1 MAKVTNIHL
10 WVPEL
15 FCSKGGIQVF
25 SSFLMQAIHSLYPH
39 AKLSVLLKNDSLIV
53 SQIVEQDDDRFL
65 NIHINVQTNIQ
76 TYCSGKVKSPFRTV
90 FFGLR
95 LLSLAIA
102 QKPSLVIMTHLNFAP
117 IALILQK
124 LIGTKYIAI
133 AHGVEAWNIQ
143 NPLLKRSL
151 QSADLILAVSNF
163 TRDRLCQEQNLL
175 ADQVRILH
183 NTFDAQAWKIAPKPQ
198 YLLKKYGLSAD
209 QKIILTVSRLSAT
222 EQYKGYDRLLE
233 IMPIIRQSIPNI
245 HYIIVGKGDDRDRLE
260 QIINQNNLQSCVTLA
275 GFVADEYLCDYYNL
289 CDLFAMPSK
298 AEGFGIVYLEALACG
313 KPVLGGNLDG
323 TVDALCR
330 GEIGVLINPDN
341 LDEIAEAIIQILS
354 GQHENQAIYQPE
366 FLRQQA
372 IATFGFEHFQ
382 KTLSNHLSRFLD
394 K

>member
-39 AKLSVLLKNDSLIV
+39 VKLSILLKNDSLIV

-65 NIHINVQTNIQ
+65 NIQ
-76 TYCSGKVKSPFRTV
+76 TYCSGKVKPPLRTI

-133 AHGVEAWNIQ
+133 AHGVEAWDIQ

-183 NTFDAQAWKIAPKPQ
+183 NTFDAQA
-198 YLLKKYGLSAD
+198 
-209 QKIILTVSRLSAT
+209 
-222 EQYKGYDRLLE
+222 
-233 IMPIIRQSIPNI
+233 
-245 HYIIVGKGDDRDRLE
+245 
-260 QIINQNNLQSCVTLA
+260 
-275 GFVADEYLCDYYNL
+275 
-289 CDLFAMPSK
+289 
-298 AEGFGIVYLEALACG
+298 
-313 KPVLGGNLDG
+313 
-323 TVDALCR
+323 
-330 GEIGVLINPDN
+330 
-341 LDEIAEAIIQILS
+341 
-354 GQHENQAIYQPE
+354 
-366 FLRQQA
+366 
-372 IATFGFEHFQ
+372 
-382 KTLSNHLSRFLD
+382 
-394 K
+394 

>member
-53 SQIVEQDDDRFL
+53 SQIVEQNDDRFL
-65 NIHINVQTNIQ
+65 NIHINIQ
-76 TYCSGKVKSPFRTV
+76 TYCSGKVKSPFRTI

-102 QKPSLVIMTHLNFAP
+102 QKPSLVIMLNFAP

-151 QSADLILAVSNF
+151 QSADLILAVSKF

-183 NTFDAQAWKIAPKPQ
+183 NTFDAQA
-198 YLLKKYGLSAD
+198 
-209 QKIILTVSRLSAT
+209 
-222 EQYKGYDRLLE
+222 
-233 IMPIIRQSIPNI
+233 
-245 HYIIVGKGDDRDRLE
+245 
-260 QIINQNNLQSCVTLA
+260 
-275 GFVADEYLCDYYNL
+275 
-289 CDLFAMPSK
+289 
-298 AEGFGIVYLEALACG
+298 
-313 KPVLGGNLDG
+313 
-323 TVDALCR
+323 
-330 GEIGVLINPDN
+330 
-341 LDEIAEAIIQILS
+341 
-354 GQHENQAIYQPE
+354 
-366 FLRQQA
+366 
-372 IATFGFEHFQ
+372 
-382 KTLSNHLSRFLD
+382 
-394 K
+394 